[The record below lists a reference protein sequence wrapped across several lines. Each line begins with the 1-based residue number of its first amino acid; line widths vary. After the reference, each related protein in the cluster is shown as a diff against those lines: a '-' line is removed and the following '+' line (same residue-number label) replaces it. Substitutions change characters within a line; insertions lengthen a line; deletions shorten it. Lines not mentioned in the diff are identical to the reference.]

1 MELHIASRS
10 DFIKKHKS
18 QLEFCTLQ
26 KCNLATH
33 KMRQVYMYCECCA
46 SCNLSLKLKY
56 CSTSGYCE
64 LYHSIFNNEC
74 VTKARPELNEGNA
87 NFNLDQFLEAQQLA
101 KKQFRGVPGFVKEEI
116 LNMMKIDPDI
126 NPKRAHKNLINN
138 GTERIDNNEEVY
150 EEKYIPELKKVS
162 IMYVTYIILT
172 CMYII
177 QYVVYAYLVISLIE
191 NRYRHG

>member
-1 MELHIASRS
+1 
-10 DFIKKHKS
+10 
-18 QLEFCTLQ
+18 
-26 KCNLATH
+26 
-33 KMRQVYMYCECCA
+33 
-46 SCNLSLKLKY
+46 
-56 CSTSGYCE
+56 
-64 LYHSIFNNEC
+64 
-74 VTKARPELNEGNA
+74 
-87 NFNLDQFLEAQQLA
+87 
-101 KKQFRGVPGFVKEEI
+101 
-116 LNMMKIDPDI
+116 MKIDPDI